1 MDERTL
7 LHSKIIRDADKL
19 DNFRVKKEEK
29 IEAIFPGKVRNKS
42 DMEDSKLSYKVYNT
56 VIAKKCIDIHDRV
69 TLLDYWVCVLAFI
82 FDLNFKESYEIV
94 KNNNYINIL
103 IDRFNYSDLETK
115 NKMEDIRLIMN
126 SFIDFKTK

>member
-1 MDERTL
+1 
-7 LHSKIIRDADKL
+7 
-19 DNFRVKKEEK
+19 
-29 IEAIFPGKVRNKS
+29 
-42 DMEDSKLSYKVYNT
+42 
-56 VIAKKCIDIHDRV
+56 V

-126 SFIDFKTK
+126 SFIDFKIK

>member
-1 MDERTL
+1 M
-7 LHSKIIRDADKL
+7 
-19 DNFRVKKEEK
+19 
-29 IEAIFPGKVRNKS
+29 
-42 DMEDSKLSYKVYNT
+42 
-56 VIAKKCIDIHDRV
+56 

-126 SFIDFKTK
+126 SFIDFKIK

>member
-1 MDERTL
+1 
-7 LHSKIIRDADKL
+7 
-19 DNFRVKKEEK
+19 
-29 IEAIFPGKVRNKS
+29 
-42 DMEDSKLSYKVYNT
+42 
-56 VIAKKCIDIHDRV
+56 V

-126 SFIDFKTK
+126 SFIDCKTK

>member
-1 MDERTL
+1 M
-7 LHSKIIRDADKL
+7 
-19 DNFRVKKEEK
+19 
-29 IEAIFPGKVRNKS
+29 
-42 DMEDSKLSYKVYNT
+42 
-56 VIAKKCIDIHDRV
+56 

-103 IDRFNYSDLETK
+103 IDRFNYSDLEKK

-126 SFIDFKTK
+126 SFIDFKIK

>member
-1 MDERTL
+1 
-7 LHSKIIRDADKL
+7 
-19 DNFRVKKEEK
+19 
-29 IEAIFPGKVRNKS
+29 
-42 DMEDSKLSYKVYNT
+42 MENSRLSYKVYKT
-56 VIAKKCIDIHDRV
+56 IKEKKCVDIYDRV

-115 NKMEDIRLIMN
+115 NKMEDIRHIMN
-126 SFIDFKTK
+126 NFIDCKTK